1 MAERE
6 CRMGLCSD
14 LALNFHH
21 ISETL
26 ITLEDTQN
34 YEDNE
39 GDHRD
44 DEQGG
49 DDDED
54 DDDD

>member
-44 DEQGG
+44 DEQEE